1 MAVAKKPPEFVTK
14 LRKALSE
21 KLRAKGIESRV
32 EFEPLK
38 GTKLYRFAVYAPAFA
53 KMWVSERQDLVWRI
67 ASSVLPGDEQF
78 QVSVILTLAPEDLGE
93 EPQDR
98 YKARRR
104 PARAGVRRGDR
115 AYRPART
122 R

>member
-21 KLRAKGIESRV
+21 KLRAKGIESKV
-32 EFEPLK
+32 EYEPLP

-53 KMWVSERQDLVWRI
+53 KMWLTERQDLVWRI

-78 QVSVILTLAPEDLGE
+78 QVSMILTLAPVDLGE
-93 EPQDR
+93 EPHNR
-98 YKARRR
+98 NTRRR
-104 PARAGVRRGDR
+104 PAKAGARPAGR